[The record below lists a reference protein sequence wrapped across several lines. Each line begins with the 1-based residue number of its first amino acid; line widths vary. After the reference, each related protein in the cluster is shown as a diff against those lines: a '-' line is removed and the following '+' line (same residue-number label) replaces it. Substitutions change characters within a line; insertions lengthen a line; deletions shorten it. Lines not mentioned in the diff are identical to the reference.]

1 MVLGQGARGK
11 SWEKGCSGTKATLF
25 SEWPGGGGCRVAG
38 SVPEAASCGV
48 SAGRKPPGKHR
59 PMCPPHAGLT
69 FPSALPWFIL
79 TRLFPPCRGDTPLR
93 TQRSPAH
100 PGDQGSLWKT
110 QSIAARPA
118 QRAVNQGL
126 PVGPPP
132 RRPGSACGRG
142 RQQEVRT
149 ASSEWKLQAS
159 RPSRKGLQVG
169 GGAPGSQVW
178 TPASSSAERRRQGWE
193 IRTGALYVNQGPIW
207 DEEAHQSPQQ
217 AQFQTKSRLLNRQEE
232 DPNAARPLRDGA

>member
-1 MVLGQGARGK
+1 MIYHPPHCTPRNIRVRRWSDERVVAMPCKEGEFSRWCWGRGQGENPGRRAVLAQRRH
-11 SWEKGCSGTKATLF
+11 SSVSGR
-25 SEWPGGGGCRVAG
+25 GGGGCRVAG

-132 RRPGSACGRG
+132 PPPRECPWPWEAAGGEDG
-142 RQQEVRT
+142 QQ
-149 ASSEWKLQAS
+149 
-159 RPSRKGLQVG
+159 
-169 GGAPGSQVW
+169 
-178 TPASSSAERRRQGWE
+178 
-193 IRTGALYVNQGPIW
+193 
-207 DEEAHQSPQQ
+207 
-217 AQFQTKSRLLNRQEE
+217 
-232 DPNAARPLRDGA
+232 